1 MRPVRMD
8 IPKKKK
14 YKKEESNLQKDILEL
29 LQYEKIPAYRI
40 NSGATVIE
48 NRFIRFGVEGFSDII
63 AFLPPD
69 GKSFAIETKSLIG
82 KKRTKQIE
90 FINFINKTGGVGIF
104 TRSIDDVINI
114 VNKNKLRCK
123 AMLSSA
129 TFESF
134 KLQIPPESPD
144 NNLTILMKR
153 GA

>member
-69 GKSFAIETKSLIG
+69 GKSFAIE
-82 KKRTKQIE
+82 
-90 FINFINKTGGVGIF
+90 FINIINKTGGVGIF